1 MNRAVVVAGLVAG
14 AFVWL
19 APGAGANDSSAELAA
34 GGIRLVPNWDIRMER
49 EDLYLSPEEVRV
61 RYVFRNTTDEPI
73 RLLVAFP
80 LPDVDMSELFD
91 APIDIPDADADN
103 FVDFR
108 VTVNGVAVEPAVEQ
122 RAIAQGIDRSDMLRE
137 LGIPLNPFA
146 QATYDALEAVDSAT
160 RADLV
165 RLGIAH
171 SYEPHDPLAPFWTLR
186 TVFHWEQDFAPGT
199 ETIVEHSYRPVVGQS
214 FFGTFVFENDYSG
227 HVERYCI
234 DRSTEAG
241 IRKRLADTGADY
253 LIEHRLGYILTT
265 ARNWQGPIGTFRLV
279 IDKTD
284 PSWLVSLCID
294 GIRKI
299 GPTQFEF
306 VASDFIP
313 EEDLKVLFLAPAA
326 N

>member
-1 MNRAVVVAGLVAG
+1 MRRALRVSGLA
-14 AFVWL
+14 ACAALWL
-19 APGAGANDSSAELAA
+19 APEAGANDSSAELAA

-49 EDLYLSPEEVRV
+49 EDLYLSPREVRV
-61 RYVFRNTTDEPI
+61 RYVFRNTTEEPI

-80 LPDVDMSELFD
+80 LPDVDMNELFD
-91 APIDIPDADADN
+91 APIDIPDAEADN

-108 VTVNGVAVEPAVEQ
+108 VSVNGVPVEPSIEQ
-122 RAIAQGIDRSDMLRE
+122 RAIAQGIDRSDMLRG

-146 QATYDALEAVDSAT
+146 QATYDALESVDAAT

-186 TVFHWEQDFAPGT
+186 TVFHWDQEFAPGA
-199 ETIVEHSYRPVVGQS
+199 ETIVEHSYRPVVGQG
-214 FFGTFVFENDYSG
+214 FFGTFVFDNDYSG
-227 HVERYCI
+227 HVHRYCI
-234 DRSTEAG
+234 DRATEAG
-241 IRKRLADTGADY
+241 IRKRLSETGADY

-284 PSWLVSLCID
+284 PSWLVSLCIE
-294 GIRKI
+294 GLKKT

-306 VASDFIP
+306 VATDFIP
-313 EEDLKVLFLAPAA
+313 EEDLEVLFLAPAG